1 MQGKQLE
8 KKKLGRGFW
17 VTLLVIIVLIP
28 LTVGISWYMGDRKYY
43 IASVQIMIYSKIPF

>member
-8 KKKLGRGFW
+8 KKKLSRGFW

-43 IASVQIMIYSKIPF
+43 ICLLYTSRCV